1 MTVNY
6 LKKTKIL
13 HISDHKNT
21 TCIRYKSLI
30 KILIMHK
37 VLLLLCC
44 VLLTVPNVAAID
56 LKENVTNVRIV
67 EHPTEY
73 QVIVVVADLDV
84 KTKKANMGS
93 AAIELSGKVSTAMQ
107 QGWMPFGGVSSGFGG
122 VGGGGN
128 TGSTQKGV
136 LSQAMV
142 KYNYGVYAVASNKA
156 NCPNMDG
163 TEIFEGSKF
172 ENACACG
179 AVTCAAGEF
188 CNQTICIV
196 PKKPTPKPAVT
207 SSALSSCTN
216 GLVVTFG
223 IGVAT
228 ILFW

>member
-1 MTVNY
+1 
-6 LKKTKIL
+6 
-13 HISDHKNT
+13 
-21 TCIRYKSLI
+21 
-30 KILIMHK
+30 MHK

-56 LKENVTNVRIV
+56 LKENVTNVRTV

-84 KTKKANMGS
+84 KPSYQEVTKKANMGS

-107 QGWMPFGGVSSGFGG
+107 QGWVPFGGVSSGYGSGRNKFGG
-122 VGGGGN
+122 VDR
-128 TGSTQKGV
+128 GV

-163 TEIFEGSKF
+163 TEIFKGSKF

-196 PKKPTPKPAVT
+196 PKKPKKPKPTVT

-216 GLVVTFG
+216 GFVVTFG

>member
-1 MTVNY
+1 
-6 LKKTKIL
+6 
-13 HISDHKNT
+13 
-21 TCIRYKSLI
+21 
-30 KILIMHK
+30 
-37 VLLLLCC
+37 
-44 VLLTVPNVAAID
+44 
-56 LKENVTNVRIV
+56 
-67 EHPTEY
+67 
-73 QVIVVVADLDV
+73 
-84 KTKKANMGS
+84 MGS

-107 QGWMPFGGVSSGFGG
+107 QGWMPFGGVSSGYG
-122 VGGGGN
+122 VGDYSGGRR
-128 TGSTQKGV
+128 TEGV

-142 KYNYGVYAVASNKA
+142 KYNYGVFAVASNKA

-196 PKKPTPKPAVT
+196 PKKPKKPKPAVT
-207 SSALSSCTN
+207 SSALSSCMN
-216 GLVVTFG
+216 GFVVTFG

>member
-1 MTVNY
+1 
-6 LKKTKIL
+6 
-13 HISDHKNT
+13 
-21 TCIRYKSLI
+21 
-30 KILIMHK
+30 MHK

-73 QVIVVVADLDV
+73 QVIVVVNS
-84 KTKKANMGS
+84 NMGS

-107 QGWMPFGGVSSGFGG
+107 QGWVPFGGVSSGYGSGRNKFGG
-122 VGGGGN
+122 VDR
-128 TGSTQKGV
+128 GV

>member
-1 MTVNY
+1 
-6 LKKTKIL
+6 
-13 HISDHKNT
+13 
-21 TCIRYKSLI
+21 
-30 KILIMHK
+30 MHK

-44 VLLTVPNVAAID
+44 ILLTVPNVAAID

-73 QVIVVVADLDV
+73 QVIVVLVVEHPTYNVADLDV

-107 QGWMPFGGVSSGFGG
+107 QGWVPFGGVSSGYGSGRNKFGG
-122 VGGGGN
+122 VDR
-128 TGSTQKGV
+128 GV